1 MRACS
6 GSRTHDDR
14 ASSGEPLVTSEV
26 AWSSRWKESA
36 CRICWE
42 LECAG

>member
-1 MRACS
+1 MHACS
-6 GSRTHDDR
+6 GSRSHDDR

-26 AWSSRWKESA
+26 ACSSRWKELLRRS
-36 CRICWE
+36 CRE